1 MMRII
6 TYECE
11 ECGTE
16 VVVTE
21 RGGTLLRPIYC
32 CGLEITEVSSIPHPG
47 GANKRTA
54 GKTVKTAKTAG
65 RAVKKIAAERTTKTG
80 RTAKKKAAPG
90 KSVKK

>member
-1 MMRII
+1 MARIV

-21 RGGTLLRPIYC
+21 TGETSLRPIYC

-47 GANKRTA
+47 GARKRTG
-54 GKTVKTAKTAG
+54 GKAAKKPARGVKKAVAKSTAKAAG
-65 RAVKKIAAERTTKTG
+65 TTKKKTSARKAVKK
-80 RTAKKKAAPG
+80 
-90 KSVKK
+90 